1 MEQLIGGFSTFF
13 TSVQVPLNDFPL
25 ACCSEN
31 MEVWFMD
38 TSQKSRC
45 PWCLGF
51 PEYITYHDQEWG
63 VPVYEDRT
71 HFEFLVLESAQ
82 AGLSWATI
90 LKKREGYRKDFAD
103 FDYLQVAQF
112 PDSYVQELL
121 QEKGIVRNALKIRA
135 AINNAQRF
143 QAVQA
148 EFGTFS
154 KYIWGFVGEKP
165 IQNKIAPGDPYPA
178 TSPESDR
185 LAKDMKKRGFK
196 FLGSTILYAHLQATG
211 LVNDHLTTC
220 FRQREVA
227 VGQKK

>member
-1 MEQLIGGFSTFF
+1 
-13 TSVQVPLNDFPL
+13 
-25 ACCSEN
+25 
-31 MEVWFMD
+31 MD
-38 TSQKSRC
+38 TTQKSRC

-51 PEYITYHDQEWG
+51 PEYIAYHDQEWG

-82 AGLSWATI
+82 AGLSWSTI
-90 LKKREGYRKDFAD
+90 LKKREGYRKAFAD

-112 PDSYVQELL
+112 PEPYVQELL

-143 QAVQA
+143 QEVQA
-148 EFGTFS
+148 EFGTFTA
-154 KYIWGFVGEKP
+154 YIWGFVGGKP

-178 TSPESDR
+178 TSLESDR

-196 FLGSTILYAHLQATG
+196 FLGMMSFVISKIENFSTSLPRSQNWWWLP
-211 LVNDHLTTC
+211 N
-220 FRQREVA
+220 
-227 VGQKK
+227 